1 MRVQRKKK
9 VTERK
14 PNRIEIPPLAEKLA
28 KEHRVDTSRIE
39 STGHDGEIVK
49 KDASRAVEERNASE
63 EAEEVI
69 PLTGIR
75 KVVAQRM
82 ASSSRTAPHAILM
95 TEVNMAEAIRLRE
108 AVEETRHVRIS
119 YSAMFVKA
127 VATALREH
135 PIMNS
140 TLEENE
146 IRILKNINIGVAVAT
161 ERGLMVPVI
170 HDADGKSLAD
180 LTNIIVE
187 LAGKTRQNKLLIR
200 EMTGGTFTI
209 TNLGMF
215 GVDVFIAIINPK
227 QAGILA
233 VGRVK
238 DETKVVDGKIVIQ
251 PTATLSLSF
260 DHRIVDGAPAARFLK
275 RIKQILETR
284 SDAHITQHKVLME

>member
-1 MRVQRKKK
+1 
-9 VTERK
+9 
-14 PNRIEIPPLAEKLA
+14 
-28 KEHRVDTSRIE
+28 
-39 STGHDGEIVK
+39 
-49 KDASRAVEERNASE
+49 
-63 EAEEVI
+63 
-69 PLTGIR
+69 
-75 KVVAQRM
+75 
-82 ASSSRTAPHAILM
+82 
-95 TEVNMAEAIRLRE
+95 
-108 AVEETRHVRIS
+108 
-119 YSAMFVKA
+119 
-127 VATALREH
+127 LREH